1 MDVHRRY
8 TAIDAQN
15 SRQRCDDLCAWLR
28 EYSHRRINS
37 RLIDERRCIP
47 PHVTLDFGNQGIF
60 GMHVEERF
68 GGLALRCRDVARVLE
83 QAAALD
89 LGLGTWLLTSMFPGV
104 RPIAAFG
111 SDALKDAVLRD
122 LATGR
127 VLAGYGQTEPGA
139 GTHFPAMSA
148 RAVATDR
155 GTWKVSGDKV
165 WIGNATWAGV
175 LTVMAH
181 EIEGDR
187 RRGLNA
193 YAVPMDAPGV
203 VFGRE
208 LLSLGMRGMVQSE
221 ISFRDV
227 EVGEESVLGGRG
239 AGLDVG
245 VDSMSFSR
253 FAIAAT
259 CVGAMKR
266 CAVQMA
272 RFANRREI
280 ATGRLGEHPVLL
292 AGLGEVRAG
301 IVACEAVVDDC
312 GALLDADDGVPVELF
327 AVAKVAGSEL
337 LWASADRL
345 VQTLGGRGY
354 DESNGAAQLLRDA
367 RVTRI
372 FEGTTEA
379 LVAYLGQQALNP
391 RSDLHGLLRDTYASG
406 EIDDALAGC
415 VARVKARKRLR
426 TGLDGDA
433 PVPQRA
439 WQLAGL
445 GRAAAWAVLVS
456 SMRARPQTDASVL
469 AWAHMR
475 FEEAIRNA
483 SEGTP
488 SEAVMLAPG
497 DVEKIGAGYAEE
509 IGDLVQTLPG
519 AKEEIDSLLLPDWPG
534 KRS

>member
-1 MDVHRRY
+1 MDVRRRY
-8 TAIDAQN
+8 TAIDDEP
-15 SRQRCDDLCAWLR
+15 SRQRRDELCAWLR
-28 EYSHRRINS
+28 DYSHRRINS

-47 PHVTLDFGNQGIF
+47 PHVTLDIGNQGIF

-68 GGLALRCRDVARVLE
+68 GGLALRCRDVARVLQ

-111 SDALKDAVLRD
+111 SEPLKEAVLRD

-127 VLAGYGQTEPGA
+127 ILAGYGQTEPGA
-139 GTHFPAMSA
+139 GTHFPAMA
-148 RAVATDR
+148 TRAVATDR

-272 RFANRREI
+272 RFAGRREI
-280 ATGRLGEHPVLL
+280 ATGRLGEHPVFL
-292 AGLGEVRAG
+292 AELGEVRAR
-301 IVACEAVVDDC
+301 IIASEAVVESC
-312 GALLDADDGVPVELF
+312 GELLDGEAGVPVELF
-327 AVAKVAGSEL
+327 AVAKIAGSEF

-354 DESNGAAQLLRDA
+354 DEANGAAQLLRDA

-391 RSDLHGLLRDTYASG
+391 RSDLHALLRDTYASG
-406 EIDDALAGC
+406 EIDDALVGC
-415 VARVKARKRLR
+415 VARVKARKQLR
-426 TGLDGDA
+426 TGLPSDSAA
-433 PVPQRA
+433 PHRA

-445 GRAAAWAVLVS
+445 GRATVWAVLVS
-456 SMRARPQTDASVL
+456 AMRARPHTDPRVL

-475 FEEAIRNA
+475 FEEALDAA

-488 SEAVMLAPG
+488 SETVMLTAG
-497 DVEKIGAGYAEE
+497 DVEKIGAGYVEE
-509 IGDLVQTLPG
+509 IGDLMQTLPG
-519 AKEEIDSLLLPDWPG
+519 GKEELDPLLHPDRPG
-534 KRS
+534 DRT